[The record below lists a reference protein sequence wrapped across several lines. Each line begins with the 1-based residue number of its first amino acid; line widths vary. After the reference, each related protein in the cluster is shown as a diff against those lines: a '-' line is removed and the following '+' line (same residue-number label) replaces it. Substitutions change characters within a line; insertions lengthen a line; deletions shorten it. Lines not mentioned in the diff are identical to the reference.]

1 VVARGGKGHDDPEI
15 ALWPGLRAQG
25 GWRGERRGGQR
36 GQYRTTHGRGH
47 ARKLRRLIVSMSVP
61 TIRDPV
67 EPWRRAMASERS
79 GPHGV
84 GGDPAGPCAREAHDP
99 VHSAKEADAIRTLR
113 SSSPRGVLGRP
124 LASYRSLADCSR
136 AVREPRAGLAEFG
149 LALPD
154 GVEVRV
160 HDSTAENRYL
170 VVPARPAGT
179 EGWSEERL
187 AGLVSR
193 DAMIGVA
200 QARCPA

>member
-1 VVARGGKGHDDPEI
+1 
-15 ALWPGLRAQG
+15 
-25 GWRGERRGGQR
+25 
-36 GQYRTTHGRGH
+36 
-47 ARKLRRLIVSMSVP
+47 
-61 TIRDPV
+61 
-67 EPWRRAMASERS
+67 MASERS

-84 GGDPAGPCAREAHDP
+84 GGDPAGPSAREAHDP

-179 EGWSEERL
+179 EGWSEAELAALLHRDHLVGVRL
-187 AGLVSR
+187 PSTAGR
-193 DAMIGVA
+193 P
-200 QARCPA
+200 ARAA